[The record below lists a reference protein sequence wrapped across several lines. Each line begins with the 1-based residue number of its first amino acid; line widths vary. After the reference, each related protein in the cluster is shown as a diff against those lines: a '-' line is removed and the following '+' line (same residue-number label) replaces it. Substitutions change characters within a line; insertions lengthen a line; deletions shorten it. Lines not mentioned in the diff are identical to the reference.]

1 MTFSRILSRLSKGKT
16 SFSLHSLLQN
26 LVFYSLNRTF
36 ASMTDDKE
44 KKFLDKLRFAG
55 EKVPS
60 MKRRSNINDYYG
72 RHIYMVTMA
81 VEGRRP
87 LLGTL
92 KGSSTVAEGQ

>member
-1 MTFSRILSRLSKGKT
+1 M
-16 SFSLHSLLQN
+16 
-26 LVFYSLNRTF
+26 
-36 ASMTDDKE
+36 MDEKE
-44 KKFLDKLRFAG
+44 KKLQDKLRFAG

-92 KGSSTVAEGQ
+92 IGSSTVPDGQAGAPCIVPTPLGHEVILCWEQIPQFHKEGCRGKASDS